1 MSYVDFKRELLKCGM
16 KYNFKNFNSVSVQVQ
31 RQLYLVFSALAKVF
45 EFR

>member
-1 MSYVDFKRELLKCGM
+1 MSYVDFKSFLLKCGM
-16 KYNFKNFNSVSVQVQ
+16 KYNFKNFNSVSVQIQ